1 VSTSPLIYAGEASF
15 SERFLN
21 EGVGVSNR
29 AAVGRR
35 EPGSSCRHPLNLRS
49 VNRETVLS
57 YRTITA
63 VLALT
68 CLSAPALAQ
77 APGAAMPASSET
89 GMKMADTATVKLKY
103 VTVKPADVMSS
114 KLVGTTV
121 YNNKNESVGEVE
133 DLVIENGKTVTGV
146 VVSVGGFLGL
156 GESYVVLDPSTLA
169 ISDKD
174 GKWAVH
180 ADTDKDTLKTA
191 PKFTYSK
198 KKS

>member
-1 VSTSPLIYAGEASF
+1 MSKHL
-15 SERFLN
+15 
-21 EGVGVSNR
+21 
-29 AAVGRR
+29 
-35 EPGSSCRHPLNLRS
+35 
-49 VNRETVLS
+49 VLG
-57 YRTITA
+57 

-68 CLSAPALAQ
+68 CASFSALAQ
-77 APGAAMPASSET
+77 TATPPAAGVGSSSNT
-89 GMKMADTATVKLKY
+89 GMKMADTATVKLKF

-114 KLVGTTV
+114 KLVGSTV
-121 YNNKNESVGEVE
+121 YNNQNENVGEVE

-169 ISDKD
+169 ISNKD

-180 ADTDKDTLKTA
+180 ADTDKDTLKNA

>member
-1 VSTSPLIYAGEASF
+1 MKK
-15 SERFLN
+15 
-21 EGVGVSNR
+21 
-29 AAVGRR
+29 
-35 EPGSSCRHPLNLRS
+35 
-49 VNRETVLS
+49 TVLAAL
-57 YRTITA
+57 A
-63 VLALT
+63 VASLA
-68 CLSAPALAQ
+68 APALAQ
-77 APGAAMPASSET
+77 TTPTAPAPGTTMPAGTADT

-121 YNNKNESVGEVE
+121 YNNKNENVGEVE

-146 VVSVGGFLGL
+146 VVSVGGFLGM

-180 ADTDKDTLKTA
+180 ADTDKDSLKNA

>member
-1 VSTSPLIYAGEASF
+1 MKK
-15 SERFLN
+15 
-21 EGVGVSNR
+21 
-29 AAVGRR
+29 
-35 EPGSSCRHPLNLRS
+35 
-49 VNRETVLS
+49 TVLAAL
-57 YRTITA
+57 A
-63 VLALT
+63 VA
-68 CLSAPALAQ
+68 CMSVPALAQ
-77 APGAAMPASSET
+77 TTPTAPPPGTAMPAATDAGT

-121 YNNKNESVGEVE
+121 YNNKNETVGEVE
-133 DLVIENGKTVTGV
+133 DLVIENGKTLTGV

-169 ISDKD
+169 ISNKD

-180 ADTDKDTLKTA
+180 ADTDKDTLKNA
-191 PKFTYSK
+191 PKFEYSK